1 MRYTARPSAH
11 FAHPLPNIAPDVAMR
26 NLLKAGIR
34 RFVTPDS
41 RHPIGDKHATVIAVS
56 VQKGGVGKT
65 TTTVN
70 LAAALARH
78 HDKRVLLIDLDPQG
92 HVTTAL
98 SAQVRPG
105 GGALSRVL
113 TDEQTTD
120 EVMDVVTATD
130 IPNLSVTPFDANL
143 GSAEDLMGTRIG
155 KEFLLRDALRVTR
168 THYDY
173 IVIDCPPNLGNLT
186 LNGLC
191 AADQVL
197 IPCDPSPLA
206 VKGVDAVVQTITR
219 IASRLNPDID
229 VLGILMTRVD
239 GRNRKLNDTVTDKI
253 RETYGDVM
261 LPVSIGID
269 TQLAKAQVDGQD
281 IFTFAP
287 TSRAATQYR
296 ELADLIIAS

>member
-1 MRYTARPSAH
+1 
-11 FAHPLPNIAPDVAMR
+11 MR
-26 NLLKAGIR
+26 NLLKAGLR
-34 RFVTPDS
+34 RFVAPDA
-41 RHPIGDKHATVIAVS
+41 RHAVGDRHATVLAVA

-70 LAAALARH
+70 LATALARH
-78 HDKRVLLIDLDPQG
+78 HNKRVLLIDLDPQG

-98 SAQVRPG
+98 AAQVRPG
-105 GGALSRVL
+105 GGRLSQVL
-113 TDEQTTD
+113 TDEQSAD
-120 EVMDVVTATD
+120 EVMDIVTTT
-130 IPNLSVTPFDANL
+130 SVPDLHLTPFDDQL
-143 GSAEDLMGTRIG
+143 TSAEDLIGTRIG

-168 THYDY
+168 SHYDY

-206 VKGVDAVVQTITR
+206 VKGVEAVIQTIAR
-219 IASRLNPDID
+219 VAGRLNPDID

-239 GRNRKLNDTVTDKI
+239 GRNRQLNDTVIDAM
-253 RETYGDVM
+253 RQDFGEVL

-269 TQLAKAQVDGQD
+269 TQLAKAQVEGQD
-281 IFTFAP
+281 IFAFAP
-287 TSRAATQYR
+287 TSRGAGQYR
-296 ELADLIIAS
+296 ELAQYVVDHT